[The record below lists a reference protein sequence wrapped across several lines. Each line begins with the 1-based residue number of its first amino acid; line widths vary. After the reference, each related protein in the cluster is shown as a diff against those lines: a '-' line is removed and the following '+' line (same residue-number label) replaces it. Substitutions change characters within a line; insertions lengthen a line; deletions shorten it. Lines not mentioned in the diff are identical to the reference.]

1 MQRLTFL
8 SHFVLSLAIAAGA
21 FFAWQSG
28 ILLQGCNEPVVRW
41 VGMTIGALFVSG
53 VVWLGWQAW
62 RTDGEWIHGVDAIGE
77 YESPAGDASYGDL
90 LILIS
95 PAIGLVG
102 TVSGLSVV
110 FGNLGNQAALA
121 TGGSTAFYSARFG
134 IIAMI
139 LMAVLVHALETGIK
153 RAQR

>member
-1 MQRLTFL
+1 MQRRTFL
-8 SHFVLSLAIAAGA
+8 SHFVLSLAIAAAA

-28 ILLQGCNEPVVRW
+28 ILLQGCNEPVVRY
-41 VGMTIGALFVSG
+41 VGLTIGALFVSG

-62 RTDGEWIHGVDAIGE
+62 RADVPVRRQPFYVDEAA
-77 YESPAGDASYGDL
+77 SADASYGDL

-134 IIAMI
+134 IVAMI
-139 LMAVLVHALETGIK
+139 LMAVLSYSLEAGIK
-153 RAQR
+153 RARS

>member
-1 MQRLTFL
+1 MRRTFL
-8 SHFVLSLAIAAGA
+8 SHFVLSLAIAAA
-21 FFAWQSG
+21 TFFAWQSG
-28 ILLQGCNEPVVRW
+28 ILLQGCNEPVVRY
-41 VGMTIGALFVSG
+41 VGLTLGALFISG

-62 RTDGEWIHGVDAIGE
+62 HVDSWSALDAEWA
-77 YESPAGDASYGDL
+77 DASYGDL

-134 IIAMI
+134 IVAMI
-139 LMAVLVHALETGIK
+139 LMAVLSYSLEAGIK
-153 RAQR
+153 RARS